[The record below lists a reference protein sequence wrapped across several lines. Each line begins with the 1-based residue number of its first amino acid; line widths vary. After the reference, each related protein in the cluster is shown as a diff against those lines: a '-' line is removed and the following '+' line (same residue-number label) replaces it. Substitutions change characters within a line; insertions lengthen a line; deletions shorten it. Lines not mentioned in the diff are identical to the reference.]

1 MRRFLWIACGLAT
14 ALFVSF
20 FTTSSSSGPA
30 SDKREENQ
38 PVRKASGIEK
48 RELWTASK
56 VKGSPEPPDGYQLV
70 ATYPKLTFNEPLEL
84 TPVPGK
90 KAWVI
95 AERHGKIYT
104 FDADPAK
111 AEKKLLLDVGRTV
124 YGVVL
129 HPQFE
134 KNGFVFVSSV
144 LNADKEEPE
153 GSRISRFE
161 VKDRDKMQADPKS
174 EKVILTWPSGGHNG
188 GCLRFGPD
196 GYLYLATGDGS
207 GIADGL
213 ETGQDISDLLASL
226 LRIDVDKTDEGKAYH
241 IPADNPF
248 VKTKG
253 ARGEIWAYGLRQAWK
268 YSFDTARGALWAGE
282 VGQDLWES
290 VYKIEKGG
298 NYGWSIN
305 EGSHPFRPERKKGP
319 TPILKPIVEHGH
331 SEFRCLVGGYVYHGN
346 KLPDLKGAYI
356 YGDYDTGR
364 VWMLRYDEKDKKVSE
379 NHELAKSTLRIVAW
393 GQDADG
399 EVYALDFI
407 QGGIYHLVAAP
418 LTPPDGPKFPR
429 KLSETGL
436 FQNTKELKPATGLI
450 PYSVNAELWS
460 DGATKERYMAIPG
473 DGKIE
478 YETMTYPQPA
488 PGSVPGWRFP
498 NDTVFV
504 KTFFLE
510 LEPGNPKSKR
520 RLETR
525 LLHVHRVPGTEEVGD
540 QVWNGYTYIW
550 NDEQTDAELADAKG
564 VDQVFTIKDAK
575 SPNGSRKQTWHFP
588 SRAECTMCH
597 TVTAK
602 YALGVNTM
610 QLNKDHDYGGVV
622 ANQLA
627 TFEHLGLFDR
637 KLPAA
642 PEKLPKLADYRD
654 PKADLDARARAYLH
668 ANCSH
673 CHRKWGGGN
682 ADFQLLATLR
692 LKDTGTIDTRP
703 GQGTFDLKDP
713 RILVPG
719 EPERSLIHHRMTRLG
734 LGRMPHIASN
744 VVDEP
749 AEKLIHEW
757 IKQLPK

>member
-1 MRRFLWIACGLAT
+1 MSRLRCGVCFLFAAHVAWFLASPPGET
-14 ALFVSF
+14 
-20 FTTSSSSGPA
+20 
-30 SDKREENQ
+30 KE
-38 PVRKASGIEK
+38 PVRKAFGIDK
-48 RELWTASK
+48 REPWTTSK
-56 VKGSPEPPDGYQLV
+56 VKGSPEPPPPYQLV
-70 ATYPKLTFNEPLEL
+70 STYPKLTFNEALEL
-84 TPVPGK
+84 TTVPGK
-90 KAWVI
+90 KTWVV
-95 AERHGKIYT
+95 AERKGKIYT
-104 FDADPAK
+104 FDADPTKAK
-111 AEKKLLLDVGRTV
+111 KHLLLDVGRTI

-129 HPQFE
+129 HPDFE
-134 KNGFVFVSSV
+134 KNGYLFVSSV
-144 LNADKEEPE
+144 LDPDKTEPE

-161 VKDRDKMQADPKS
+161 VKDRDKMEADPKS

-213 ETGQDISDLLASL
+213 NTGQDISDLLASL
-226 LRIDVDKTDEGKAYH
+226 LRIDVDKPEPGKAYR

-248 VKTKG
+248 VKHKG
-253 ARGEIWAYGLRQAWK
+253 ARGEVWAYGLRQAWK
-268 YSFDTARGALWAGE
+268 FSFDTKTGDLWAGE

-319 TPILKPIVEHGH
+319 TPILKPIVEHNH
-331 SEFRCLVGGYVYHGN
+331 SEFRCLVGGYIYHGKELP
-346 KLPDLKGAYI
+346 KLQGAYI

-364 VWMLRYDEKDKKVSE
+364 VWMLRYDAKDGKVTD
-379 NHELAKSTLRIVAW
+379 HQELAKSTLRIVAW
-393 GQDADG
+393 AQDIDG
-399 EVYALDFI
+399 EVFALDFI
-407 QGGIYHLVAAP
+407 SGGIYHLVPAP
-418 LTPPDGPKFPR
+418 PASADAPKFPR

-436 FQNTKELKPATGLI
+436 FTSTKDLKPATGLI

-460 DGATKERYMAIPG
+460 DGATKERYLAIPG
-473 DGKIE
+473 KGKIE
-478 YETMTYPQPA
+478 YETVTYPQPA
-488 PGSVPGWRFP
+488 PGSVAGWRFP
-498 NDTVFV
+498 DDTVLV
-504 KTFFLE
+504 KTFSLE
-510 LEPGNPKSKR
+510 TAPGTRR

-525 LLHVHRVPGTEEVGD
+525 LLHAHRVPGTEEVGD

-550 NDEQTDAELADAKG
+550 NDDQTDAELAPVGG
-564 VDQVFTIKDAK
+564 VDRAYTIKDGK
-575 SPNGSRKQTWHFP
+575 GERKQTWHFP

-602 YALGVNTM
+602 YALGLNTL
-610 QLNKDHDYGGVV
+610 QLNKDHDYGDVI

-637 KLPAA
+637 KLPET
-642 PEKLPKLADYRD
+642 PEKLPKLADFRD
-654 PKADLDARARAYLH
+654 AKADLNARARAYLH

-682 ADFQLLATLR
+682 ADFQLLATLP
-692 LKDTGTIDTRP
+692 LKETGTIDTRP

-719 EPERSLIHHRMTRLG
+719 EPGRSLILHRMTRLG

-744 VVDEP
+744 VVDED
-749 AEKLIHEW
+749 AVRLIGEW
-757 IKQLPK
+757 IKHLPK

>member
-1 MRRFLWIACGLAT
+1 MSRFLWIPCAAAMIPLA
-14 ALFVSF
+14 AL
-20 FTTSSSSGPA
+20 SSLSGEPRADKGDDKQPA
-30 SDKREENQ
+30 
-38 PVRKASGIEK
+38 RKAYGIEK
-48 RELWTASK
+48 RELWTTSK
-56 VKGSPEPPDGYQLV
+56 VKGSPEPPDPYQLV
-70 ATYPKLTFNEPLEL
+70 PTYPKLTFNEPLEL
-84 TPVPGK
+84 VAVPGK
-90 KAWVI
+90 KAWVV
-95 AERHGKIYT
+95 AERRGKIYT
-104 FDADPAK
+104 FDGDLAK

-124 YGVVL
+124 YGVAL
-129 HPQFE
+129 HPQFQ
-134 KNGFVFVSSV
+134 KNGYLFVSSV
-144 LNADKEEPE
+144 RDADKEEAD
-153 GSRISRFE
+153 GSRVSRFE
-161 VKDRDKMQADPKS
+161 VKDREKMQADPKS

-188 GCLRFGPD
+188 GCLRFGPE

-226 LRIDVDKTDEGKAYH
+226 LRIDVDKTDEGKAYRV
-241 IPADNPF
+241 PPDNPF
-248 VKTKG
+248 VDHKG
-253 ARGEIWAYGLRQAWK
+253 ARPEVWAYGLRQAWK
-268 YSFDTARGALWAGE
+268 YSFDTATGGLWAGE

-298 NYGWSIN
+298 NYGWSVN

-319 TPILKPIVEHGH
+319 TPILKPVVEHNH
-331 SEFRCLVGGYVYHGN
+331 AEFRCLVGGYVYHGK
-346 KLPDLKGAYI
+346 KLPDLKGAYV

-364 VWMLRYDEKDKKVSE
+364 VWMLRYQEKEGKVTE
-379 NHELAKSTLRIVAW
+379 NRELAKSTLRIVAW

-407 QGGIYHLVAAP
+407 NGGIYHLAP
-418 LTPPDGPKFPR
+418 SPPVPGDAPKFPR

-436 FQNTKELKPATGLI
+436 FERTKDLKPAAGLI
-450 PYSVNAELWS
+450 LYSVNAELWA
-460 DGATKERYMAIPG
+460 DGATKERYLAIPG

-488 PGSVPGWRFP
+488 PGAVPGWRFP
-498 NDTVFV
+498 DDTVLV

-510 LEPGNPKSKR
+510 LEPGNPASKR

-525 LLHVHRVPGTEEVGD
+525 LLHAHRVPGTEEVGD
-540 QVWNGYTYIW
+540 QVWSGYTYLW

-564 VDQVFTIKDAK
+564 VDRTFTLKDSKA
-575 SPNGSRKQTWHFP
+575 PGGTRKQTWHFP

-602 YALGVNTM
+602 YALGLNTM
-610 QLNKDHDYGGVV
+610 QLNKDHDYGGVL

-627 TFEHLGLFDR
+627 TLEHLGLFDR
-637 KLPAA
+637 KLPA
-642 PEKLPKLADYRD
+642 PPDKLPKLADYRD
-654 PKADLDARARAYLH
+654 PKADLDARARSYLH

-682 ADFQLLATLR
+682 ADFQLLATLA
-692 LKDTGTIDTRP
+692 LKDTGTVGTRP

-719 EPERSLIHHRMTRLG
+719 EPERSLIYTRMRRVG

-749 AEKLIHEW
+749 GARLVHDW
-757 IKQLPK
+757 IKEMPK